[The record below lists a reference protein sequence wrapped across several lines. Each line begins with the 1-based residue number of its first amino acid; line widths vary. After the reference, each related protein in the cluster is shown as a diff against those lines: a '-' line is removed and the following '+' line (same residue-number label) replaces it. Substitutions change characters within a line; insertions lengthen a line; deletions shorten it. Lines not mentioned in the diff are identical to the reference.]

1 MANTAAAIAERATSD
16 MLIGPDWAVN
26 LELCDIINMDSGQAK
41 DALKIIKKR
50 LGNKSSKVQLLALSV
65 LDTLG
70 KNCGERIFQQIVERD
85 ILHDMVKIVK
95 KKPDLSVR
103 ERILILIDTWQEA
116 LGGPRGRYPQF
127 HAAYNEL
134 KSAGITFPP
143 REDNSVPLFTP
154 PQTQPLSNPALVYD
168 DETIPA
174 SLESDPSGL
183 SLEEIQTAKGL
194 ADVLMEM
201 LGALDPNNSEGVK
214 EEVIVELVEQC
225 SNYKKR
231 VMTLVNNATDEELLC
246 QGLALND
253 DLQRVLG
260 RHDDIAKGVSN
271 ASSEPTRAPAAPY
284 VNAHHDH
291 DEEES
296 EDEFAQLAHRS
307 RDMQR
312 QGRNLATSKAEP
324 AQVNP
329 LLPPPPSSK
338 RPVSSDAG
346 SVDYLSGDLYN
357 SERSS
362 SYPSSDSYNG
372 ERSSGAEEPVP
383 FSVRSPTK
391 YVNPTASLGPLSPSP
406 PHQSIASNSS
416 PLFDKSPLYDEHTG
430 LNKSDNLPLA
440 PWDSPP
446 PPPPP
451 GPLPPPPIKYNQRQQ
466 FFEKQPFPGGASHS
480 CSGSSS
486 SYDGMV
492 GQTQNLSLKSPSPP
506 KQEKP
511 EDALFKDLVDFAKSK
526 SSASKSNNRPL

>member
-1 MANTAAAIAERATSD
+1 MANNAAAVAERATSD
-16 MLIGPDWAVN
+16 LLIGPDWAVN
-26 LELCDIINMDSGQAK
+26 MELCDIINLDPGQAK

-134 KSAGITFPP
+134 KSSGVTFPP
-143 REDNSVPLFTP
+143 REDLSVPLFTP
-154 PQTQPLSNPALVYD
+154 PQTQPVSYPAQVYED
-168 DETIPA
+168 ATIPA
-174 SLESDPSGL
+174 ALESDPSGL
-183 SLEEIQTAKGL
+183 SLAEMQAAKGL

-201 LGALDPNNSEGVK
+201 LGALDPKNREGVK
-214 EEVIVELVEQC
+214 EEVIMELVEQC
-225 SNYKKR
+225 SNYQKR
-231 VMTLVNNATDEELLC
+231 VMMLVNNTTDEELLC

-253 DLQRVLG
+253 DLQRVLS
-260 RHDDIAKGVSN
+260 RHDDISKGV
-271 ASSEPTRAPAAPY
+271 ATVSSESISTPAAPF
-284 VNAHHDH
+284 VNVNHDH

-307 RDMQR
+307 RDLQR
-312 QGRNLATSKAEP
+312 QGRNLATSRAEP
-324 AQVNP
+324 SQVNP

-338 RPVSSDAG
+338 RPVISDAG

-362 SYPSSDSYNG
+362 NYPSSDLYNA
-372 ERSSGAEEPVP
+372 ERSSGATEAVPV
-383 FSVRSPTK
+383 SVRSPTK

-406 PHQSIASNSS
+406 PHQFTTSNSS
-416 PLFDKSPLYDEHTG
+416 PLFDKSPLYDEPMDMG
-430 LNKSDNLPLA
+430 KSDKLPLA
-440 PWDSPP
+440 PWDSPS
-446 PPPPP
+446 PP
-451 GPLPPPPIKYNQRQQ
+451 GPLPPPPSKYNQRQQ
-466 FFEKQPFPGGASHS
+466 FFEQQPFPGGASHS
-480 CSGSSS
+480 SSGSSS
-486 SYDGMV
+486 PYDGLV
-492 GQTQNLSLKSPSPP
+492 GQTQNLSLNSSSPS
-506 KQEKP
+506 KQENP

-526 SSASKSNNRPL
+526 SSASKSNNRSY